1 MAVQVWLPGFMTG
14 GDADLKTV
22 QTWIAGW
29 LCGLAATGQVNVTA
43 DLLSVPRVTAGP
55 EGTLDIIFDARPGSR
70 RWKDWM
76 VLLTPELRLSL
87 RASRLNASSTS
98 SPERRTQ
105 PGCGT
110 AD

>member
-1 MAVQVWLPGFMTG
+1 MTG

-43 DLLSVPRVTAGP
+43 DLPSVPRVTAGP

-76 VLLTPELRLSL
+76 VLLTPELRLRGPVRIMFHDSPRYEAAPGI
-87 RASRLNASSTS
+87 RAR
-98 SPERRTQ
+98 ERHR
-105 PGCGT
+105 GI
-110 AD
+110 